1 MPVQAV
7 VEGAA
12 DIVLRRLGLLRL
24 VRALD
29 NQASV
34 LRILGYHRI
43 CDPKDDPLHGDP
55 NVISATPTGFAEH
68 INVLARHYAPIGWPE
83 LQASLETGRALPQKA
98 VLVTFDDGYRDFL
111 TDAWPILSA
120 QKVPVVLFLPTR
132 FPGSGRRFWWDQVW
146 QHISQAAFAKIEIPG
161 IGAVDLRHAG
171 TRRQLVRRL
180 VRHLRPLR
188 PEVIEG
194 QIAELSAALGTTPS
208 GPPPV
213 LSWSELRQLAHE
225 GVTVASH
232 GCSHASLPAL
242 TTEEIRAEVEE
253 AQVDL
258 QRELGSA
265 PGVFAYPFGHYD
277 ERAAGMLK
285 EHRFLTAFSTM
296 PGRNTLP
303 VGNRYSLLRHT
314 VNVRHTMSRLQFGLS
329 GFYRSTHSR

>member
-7 VEGAA
+7 IEGAA

-29 NQASV
+29 HQARV
-34 LRILGYHRI
+34 LRILGYHRV
-43 CDPKDDPLHGDP
+43 CDPNDDPLHGDP
-55 NVISATPTGFAEH
+55 NVISATPRGFAEQ

-83 LQASLETGRALPQKA
+83 LQASLETGRPLPQKA

-111 TDAWPILSA
+111 THAWPILNA
-120 QKVPVVLFLPTR
+120 QSIPVVLFVATQ
-132 FPGSGRRFWWDQVW
+132 FPGTGRRFWWDQVW
-146 QHISQAAFAKIEIPG
+146 QQISQAAFVRTTIAG
-161 IGAVDLRHAG
+161 IGAVDLRHRGA
-171 TRRQLVRRL
+171 RWQLVRQL

-194 QIAELSAALGTTPS
+194 QIAELSVALGTTPS

-213 LSWSELRQLAHE
+213 LAWSELRGLARE

-242 TTEEIRAEVEE
+242 TADEIRAEIEQSQ
-253 AQVDL
+253 ADL
-258 QRELGSA
+258 RRELGSA
-265 PGVFAYPFGHYD
+265 PGVFAYPFGHCD
-277 ERAAGMLK
+277 ERAAATLR
-285 EHRFLTAFSTM
+285 EHGFLAAFSTR
-296 PGRNTLP
+296 PGRNALP
-303 VGNRYSLLRHT
+303 VGNRYSFLRHT

-329 GFYRSTHSR
+329 GFYPSANSR